1 MTQRPMQ
8 TRNTEENQEVT
19 QFDDDAVV
27 MYPNIEDNIPIPK
40 NVREALPDLS
50 NQEEIEMLA
59 NTVKLISDLTGQPIE
74 ATQEDIDEAKT
85 VIKTI
90 IKEPQTKLQIKKY
103 KNGTLASLA
112 GMVAELDAQ
121 VVDDLKDLKTFVI
134 NGLIKEATMSDKSKE
149 RITALRAIGE
159 VDGVDAFKKHTEV
172 VHKNMS
178 LDDIEDRLNI
188 LVGKLQRRLD
198 IKDSEVVD
206 AEVVKDE

>member
-1 MTQRPMQ
+1 MQ

-178 LDDIEDRLNI
+178 LDDIEDRLKI
-188 LVGKLQRRLD
+188 LVGKLQKRLD

>member
-1 MTQRPMQ
+1 MQ
-8 TRNTEENQEVT
+8 TRNTEEDQEVT

-27 MYPNIEDNIPIPK
+27 IYPHIEENIPIPK

-59 NTVKLISDLTGQPIE
+59 NTVKLISDLTGQQIE

-103 KNGTLASLA
+103 KNSTLAALA

-134 NGLIKEATMSDKSKE
+134 NGLIKEATTSDKAKE

-178 LDDIEDRLNI
+178 MDDIEYRLKT
-188 LVGKLQRRLD
+188 LVNKLQKRLD
-198 IKDSEVVD
+198 EKVVQG
-206 AEVVKDE
+206 ETVNNGE

>member
-1 MTQRPMQ
+1 MQ
-8 TRNTEENQEVT
+8 TQEIQENQDFSDV
-19 QFDDDAVV
+19 DVV
-27 MYPNIEDNIPIPK
+27 LVPPIEQNQPIPPHA
-40 NVREALPDLS
+40 RDALPPLT
-50 NQEEIEMLA
+50 NEQEIEMVG
-59 NTVKLISDLTGQPIE
+59 NTIKLISDLTGQRIQ

-90 IKEPQTKLQIKKY
+90 IKEPEKKLNIRKY
-103 KNGTLASLA
+103 KNNTLAALA

-134 NGLIKEATMSDKSKE
+134 NGLIKEATMSDKAKE

-178 LDDIEDRLNI
+178 MDDIETRLQT
-188 LVGKLQRRLD
+188 LVTKLQKRLD
-198 IKDSEVVD
+198 VKDSEVID

>member
-1 MTQRPMQ
+1 MQ

-50 NQEEIEMLA
+50 NQEELEMMA
-59 NTVKLISDLTGQPIE
+59 NTIKLLSDLTGQPIE

-90 IKEPQTKLQIKKY
+90 IKEPQTKLQLKKY

-178 LDDIEDRLNI
+178 LDDIEDRLKV

>member
-1 MTQRPMQ
+1 MQ
-8 TRNTEENQEVT
+8 TRNTEEDQEVT

-27 MYPNIEDNIPIPK
+27 MYPNIEDTIPIPR

-50 NQEEIEMLA
+50 NEEELEMMA
-59 NTVKLISDLTGQPIE
+59 NTIKLISDLTGQPIE

-85 VIKTI
+85 VIKTM
-90 IKEPQTKLQIKKY
+90 IKEPQTKLQLKKY

-178 LDDIEDRLNI
+178 LDDIEDRLKI
-188 LVGKLQRRLD
+188 LVGKLQKRLD
-198 IKDSEVVD
+198 IKDSEVID

>member
-1 MTQRPMQ
+1 VTQQPMQ
-8 TRNTEENQEVT
+8 TQEIQQNQDFSDV
-19 QFDDDAVV
+19 DVV
-27 MYPNIEDNIPIPK
+27 LVPPIEQNQPIPPHA
-40 NVREALPDLS
+40 RDALPPLT
-50 NQEEIEMLA
+50 NEQEIEMVG
-59 NTVKLISDLTGQPIE
+59 NTIKLISDLTGQRIQ

-90 IKEPQTKLQIKKY
+90 IKEPEKKLNIRKY
-103 KNGTLASLA
+103 KNNTLAALA

-134 NGLIKEATMSDKSKE
+134 NGLIKEATMSDKAKE

-172 VHKNMS
+172 VHKSMS
-178 LDDIEDRLNI
+178 MDDIESRLQT
-188 LVGKLQRRLD
+188 LVTKLQKRLD
-198 IKDSEVVD
+198 VKDSEVID

>member
-1 MTQRPMQ
+1 MQ
-8 TRNTEENQEVT
+8 TRNTEEDQEIT

-27 MYPNIEDNIPIPK
+27 IYPHIEENIPIPK

-59 NTVKLISDLTGQPIE
+59 NTVKLISDLTGQQIE

-85 VIKTI
+85 VIKTM

-178 LDDIEDRLNI
+178 MDDIEDRLKT
-188 LVGKLQRRLD
+188 LVTKLQKRLEE
-198 IKDSEVVD
+198 KDVEGEIVNNG
-206 AEVVKDE
+206 E

>member
-1 MTQRPMQ
+1 MTQQPMQ
-8 TRNTEENQEVT
+8 TENIQENQDFSDV
-19 QFDDDAVV
+19 DVV
-27 MYPNIEDNIPIPK
+27 LVPPIEQNQPIPPHA
-40 NVREALPDLS
+40 RDALPPLT
-50 NQEEIEMLA
+50 NEQEIEMVG
-59 NTVKLISDLTGQPIE
+59 NTIKLISDLTGQRIQ

-90 IKEPQTKLQIKKY
+90 IKEPEKKLNIRKY
-103 KNGTLASLA
+103 KNNTLAALA

-134 NGLIKEATMSDKSKE
+134 NGLIKEATMSDKAKE

-172 VHKNMS
+172 VHKSMS
-178 LDDIEDRLNI
+178 MDDIESRLQT
-188 LVGKLQRRLD
+188 LVTKLQKRLD
-198 IKDSEVVD
+198 VKDSEVID

>member
-1 MTQRPMQ
+1 MTQQPMQ
-8 TRNTEENQEVT
+8 TENIQENQDFSDV
-19 QFDDDAVV
+19 DVV
-27 MYPNIEDNIPIPK
+27 LVPPIEQNEPIPP
-40 NVREALPDLS
+40 NAREALPPLT
-50 NQEEIEMLA
+50 NEQEIEMVG
-59 NTVKLISDLTGQPIE
+59 NTIKLISDLTGQRIQ

-90 IKEPQTKLQIKKY
+90 IKEPEKKLNIRKY
-103 KNGTLASLA
+103 KNNTLAALA

-134 NGLIKEATMSDKSKE
+134 NGLIKEATMSDKAKE

-172 VHKNMS
+172 VHKSMS
-178 LDDIEDRLNI
+178 MDDIESRLQT
-188 LVGKLQRRLD
+188 LVTKLQKRLD
-198 IKDSEVVD
+198 VKDSEVID